1 MEMKEGTSVE
11 AHLKSMKELTDKL
24 AAIGAPISEED
35 QVVTLLGSV
44 PHSYSTLVTALEAR
58 VDDVSLSYVQQA
70 LIHEERKKSVG
81 LGNLPVGGGESGR
94 QQSALVGRQGKGRRL
109 RCYGCGGEGH
119 FRRDCPK
126 RRESS
131 NPHTDK
137 PVTEESHSH
146 SEPDQST
153 GAFLASGKSHG
164 TTGWLV
170 DSGASS
176 HMTCKRELL
185 QDYKELQTPEK
196 VSLGDGRTVEA
207 IGVGNVHMSMQFK
220 VSDPKKCVMYR
231 VLYVPKLA
239 CSLFSVKA
247 AASRGNVVLFSA
259 TKCWIRNSR
268 GNLCGMGTL
277 QNKMYQLNCE
287 PVLQEHASVASENAN
302 DVDLWHQRLGH
313 PSESVLKEI
322 VTHELVSGVKI
333 PKRVELSFCEGCV
346 EGKMQ
351 RKPFKP
357 VGEIRSKRKLQCVHS
372 DVCGPMPT
380 ESIGGRKYFVTFIDD
395 YSRCC
400 SVYFM
405 RHKSEVLDKFKEF
418 EAATTTD
425 SGQRMCTDNGGE
437 YERKEEHRYP
447 ER

>member
-185 QDYKELQTPEK
+185 QEYKEL
-196 VSLGDGRTVEA
+196 R
-207 IGVGNVHMSMQFK
+207 
-220 VSDPKKCVMYR
+220 
-231 VLYVPKLA
+231 
-239 CSLFSVKA
+239 
-247 AASRGNVVLFSA
+247 FSA
-259 TKCWIRNSR
+259 TKCWIRHSR
-268 GNLCGMGTL
+268 GNVCGMGTL

-302 DVDLWHQRLGH
+302 VDLWHQRLGH

-351 RKPFKP
+351 RKP
-357 VGEIRSKRKLQCVHS
+357 VGVIRSKRKLQCVHS